1 MTVIE
6 AKQRIEDELKAAA
19 ESFGPAASLVKY
31 DVDVEVNH
39 IEGAPVDVTS
49 VLGSLSIGPEGAE
62 GNDRLYLPLDVEL
75 DDNDIIDEE
84 AFEENLAKFK
94 EIVSSTKDRVLAS
107 EDYNAEITAIIEEF
121 DRDMDEKYRQE
132 IERLNKTAKRNLV
145 IAAVAAAAA
154 GIAAIAILV
163 FQQIAAGA

>member
-6 AKQRIEDELKAAA
+6 AKERIENELKAAA

-62 GNDRLYLPLDVEL
+62 GNERLYLPLDVEL
-75 DDNDIIDEE
+75 DDDDIIDEA
-84 AFEENLAKFK
+84 AFEENLVKFK
-94 EIVSSTKDRVLAS
+94 EIVSSMKDRVLAS
-107 EDYNAEITAIIEEF
+107 DDYNSEISAIIEEF
-121 DRDMDEKYRQE
+121 DNEMDEKYRQE
-132 IERLNKTAKRNLV
+132 IERLNKTAKRNLI
-145 IAAVAAAAA
+145 IAAVATAIAGLAAV
-154 GIAAIAILV
+154 AILV
-163 FQQIAAGA
+163 FNKVAGA